1 VWHKRDWVI
10 AAVAALLGWL
20 FVLLIAAAGLHGGWA
35 LGGGVVFALALA
47 ALYGRSKRITGLAFV
62 CVTVEWP
69 VLFVVTLLMAYLV
82 FPPSET

>member
-1 VWHKRDWVI
+1 VI

-20 FVLLIAAAGLHGGWA
+20 FALLLALLLSAVSVRVRGVWA

-47 ALYGRSKRITGLAFV
+47 ALYGRSRRVTGLTFV
-62 CVTVEWP
+62 CITLEWP
-69 VLFVVTLLMAYLV
+69 VLFLVTVLIAYWL